1 MAAPMESWGEAG
13 RLLRIALQRATR
25 AAERARQQTEF
36 AERHERLAARTGRE
50 FHRSMAATHR
60 RIAERH
66 LTTAS
71 LQHSYAASLAAWST
85 GHGDRPRFM
94 AEVAAACGTASAA
107 LTLIDSDLNQLAVA
121 TSDQLA
127 RDAQDLEYVLG
138 IGPAREAAEH
148 KQPVLASGAAL
159 DGRWPGYG
167 TGLDSL
173 GLCSV
178 AALPL
183 KAPNGCIG
191 ALTLFDPLPGRA
203 ETGELD
209 EVAGAVTDN
218 VLLGPDADP
227 DLYGGVDLRAVVHQ
241 AAGMMSG
248 RTHCSVDEALALI
261 KARAFAR
268 GESAEAVARRIVYEA
283 MDLD

>member
-1 MAAPMESWGEAG
+1 
-13 RLLRIALQRATR
+13 
-25 AAERARQQTEF
+25 
-36 AERHERLAARTGRE
+36 
-50 FHRSMAATHR
+50 
-60 RIAERH
+60 
-66 LTTAS
+66 
-71 LQHSYAASLAAWST
+71 
-85 GHGDRPRFM
+85 HGDRPRFM
-94 AEVAAACGTASAA
+94 SEVAAACGTPSVA
-107 LTLIDSDLNQLAVA
+107 LTLVGSDLSQLAVA

-138 IGPAREAAEH
+138 VGPAREATELN
-148 KQPVLASGAAL
+148 QPVLSSGTAL
-159 DGRWPGYG
+159 DRRWPGYG
-167 TGLDSL
+167 TGLASL
-173 GLCSV
+173 GLGSV

-183 KAPNGCIG
+183 KSPDGCIG
-191 ALTLFDPLPGRA
+191 ALTLFDPRPGLA
-203 ETGELD
+203 AAGEFD

-241 AAGMMSG
+241 AAGMLSE
-248 RTHCSVDEALALI
+248 RTGCSVDEALALI